1 MFSQEQN
8 NVHYSID
15 SQEKNNGMTKNVIHK
30 LSLGIVT
37 TTDYGYIS
45 IDRKASFE
53 QKIID
58 QS

>member
-1 MFSQEQN
+1 
-8 NVHYSID
+8 
-15 SQEKNNGMTKNVIHK
+15 MTKNVIHK

-53 QKIID
+53 QKKTTKVEFTY
-58 QS
+58 

>member
-1 MFSQEQN
+1 
-8 NVHYSID
+8 
-15 SQEKNNGMTKNVIHK
+15 MTKNVIHK

-53 QKIID
+53 QKNRPKLNSPID
-58 QS
+58 GESLQIWIVGGNE